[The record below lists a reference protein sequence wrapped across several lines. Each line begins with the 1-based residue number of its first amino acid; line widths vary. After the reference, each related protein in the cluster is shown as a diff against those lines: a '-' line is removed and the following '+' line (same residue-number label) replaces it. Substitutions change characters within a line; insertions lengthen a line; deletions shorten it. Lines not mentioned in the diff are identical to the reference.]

1 MTGICGWLDN
11 SGNYNNQEQHA
22 FIQSMG
28 EVLAGPAT
36 LQTENLRQDGDSVA
50 AAIHAEQ
57 GETAQHEGLLVS
69 YCGRPWWSDE
79 QLKDIARQRGHAAA
93 IALGYRNHGHKL
105 LEKIHGSFCLAV
117 LDTRANQALI
127 AIDRIGV
134 SPLSYWHQAG
144 KLVFG
149 SNTSAVI
156 AHPAVPSEL
165 DKQSIFDYL
174 YFHMVPSPRTIYQGI
189 GKLLPGQY
197 LSLDNGKLTTD
208 FYWQLEYQDNAS
220 TPQQALETELQQQLR
235 DAMQRSLG
243 GGKVGAFLSGGI
255 DSSTMAGV
263 LTEVLGQPAQTYSI
277 GFDAEGYDE
286 TEFARASAK
295 HFGTNHKEY
304 YLTPQDVVDAIP
316 KIAASY
322 DEPFG
327 NASAVPSYFCAK
339 MAAEDGIDIMIAGDG
354 GDEIFAGNARYA
366 KQGVF
371 EHYQRI
377 PSVLRSNLIEPV
389 ALNLPGADNIIPLRK
404 LKSYIEQARVPLPD
418 RLESYNF
425 LHREPLT
432 NIFTD
437 DFLASINNDEPLEIC
452 RNAYQRTHSNSILNK
467 MMHLDLKNTLA
478 DNDLRK
484 VNRMCQLGGVEVR
497 YPLLDEKLVA
507 FSGRVPVNLKI
518 KGQELRYFFKHS
530 LRDFLAPST
539 LNKSK
544 HGFGLPFGL
553 WLQEYAPLHDLANES
568 LQSFSQRGYIRK
580 SYIDDLLNKHDSEH
594 ASYYGVMIWVI
605 MMLEQWLQSH
615 DQQSTSNR

>member
-11 SGNYNNQEQHA
+11 SGNNSDQEQHSIA
-22 FIQSMG
+22 RNMA
-28 EVLAGPAT
+28 EALAKLAT
-36 LQTENLRQDGDSVA
+36 TPTENLHKDGNSVA
-50 AAIHAEQ
+50 AALHAGQ
-57 GETAQHEGLLVS
+57 GEAARHEGLLIS
-69 YCGRPWWSDE
+69 YSGRPWWSDE
-79 QLKDIARQRGHAAA
+79 QLKDVASHRGHAAA
-93 IALGYRNHGHKL
+93 IAHAYRNHGHQF
-105 LEKIHGSFCLAV
+105 LEKIHGSFSLAV
-117 LDTRANQALI
+117 LDTKANRALI

-134 SPLSYWHQAG
+134 SPLSYWHQNG
-144 KLVFG
+144 KFVFG
-149 SNTSAVI
+149 SSASAVI
-156 AHPAVPSEL
+156 AHPAVPNEL

-189 GKLLPGQY
+189 SKLLPGQY
-197 LSLDNGKLTTD
+197 LSLDNDKLTTD
-208 FYWQLEYQDNAS
+208 FYWQLEYQDQTS
-220 TPQQALETELQQQLR
+220 TSQQTLETELQQQLR
-235 DAMQRSLG
+235 DAMQRSIG
-243 GGKVGAFLSGGI
+243 DGKVGAFLSGGV

-316 KIAASY
+316 RIAASY

-339 MAAEDGIDIMIAGDG
+339 MAAEDGIEIMIAGDG

-377 PSVLRSNLIEPV
+377 PEFLRTALIEPV
-389 ALNLPGADNIIPLRK
+389 ALNLPGADNIMPLRK
-404 LKSYIEQARVPLPD
+404 LKSYVEQARVPLPD

-425 LHREPLT
+425 LHREPLS

-437 DFLASINNDEPLEIC
+437 DFLTDIDNDEPLTIC
-452 RNAYQRTHSNSILNK
+452 RNVYQRTHANSILNK

-497 YPLLDEKLVA
+497 YPLLDEKLVE
-507 FSGRVPVNLKI
+507 FSGRVPVDLKI

-530 LRDFLAPST
+530 LRDFLPPST

-553 WLQEYAPLHDLANES
+553 WLKEYQPLHDLARAS
-568 LQSFSQRGYIRK
+568 LDNLAKRNIVQPDY
-580 SYIDDLLNKHDSEH
+580 LNQLWQAHQEGH
-594 ASYYGVMIWVI
+594 ASYYGVMIWVL
-605 MMLEQWLQSH
+605 MMLEQWL
-615 DQQSTSNR
+615 DQRIK

>member
-1 MTGICGWLDN
+1 MTGICGWIDT
-11 SGNYNNQEQHA
+11 SCHYSDQEQRSITHKMA
-22 FIQSMG
+22 AA
-28 EVLAGPAT
+28 LAGDDT
-36 LQTENLRQDGDSVA
+36 LQAEHVQQDSNSA
-50 AAIHAEQ
+50 AAAQHAGQ
-57 GETAQHEGLLVS
+57 GETSRHEGLLIS

-79 QLKDIARQRGHAAA
+79 QLKDTANQHGHAAA
-93 IALGYRNHGHKL
+93 IAQAYRHHGNKL
-105 LEKIHGSFCLAV
+105 LQLIHGTFSLAV
-117 LDTRANQALI
+117 LDTKTNQALV
-127 AIDRIGV
+127 AIDRIGI
-134 SPLSYWHQAG
+134 SPLSYWHQNG
-144 KLVFG
+144 QFVFG
-149 SNTSAVI
+149 ASTGAVT

-174 YFHMVPSPRTIYQGI
+174 YFHMVPSPRTIFQDI

-197 LSLDNGKLTTD
+197 LSFDNGQLKTD
-208 FYWQLEYQDNAS
+208 FYWQLEYQGHAS
-220 TPQQALETELQQQLR
+220 TPQQSLETELQQQLR

-263 LTEVLGQPAQTYSI
+263 LTEVLGQPARTYSI

-286 TEFARASAK
+286 TEFARTSAK
-295 HFGTNHKEY
+295 HFGTDHKEY
-304 YLTPQDVVDAIP
+304 YVTPQDVVDAIP

-327 NASAVPSYFCAK
+327 NASAVPTYFCAK

-377 PSVLRSNLIEPV
+377 PSALRSSLIEPI
-389 ALNLPGADNIIPLRK
+389 ALNLPGADNIMPLRK

-432 NIFTD
+432 SIFTD
-437 DFLASINNDEPLEIC
+437 DFLAHIDSDEPQEIC

-497 YPLLDEKLVA
+497 YPLLDEKLVE
-507 FSGRVPVNLKI
+507 FSGRVPVDLKI
-518 KGQELRYFFKHS
+518 KGQELRYFFKYA
-530 LRDFLAPST
+530 LRDFLAPET
-539 LNKSK
+539 LSKSK

-553 WLQEYAPLHDLANES
+553 WMKEYEPLHKLAHES
-568 LQSFSQRGYIRK
+568 LQSFSQRGYLRS
-580 SYIDDLLNKHDSEH
+580 SYINNLCDKQNSEH

-605 MMLEQWLQSH
+605 MMLEQWLKNH
-615 DQQSTSNR
+615 K

>member
-1 MTGICGWLDN
+1 MTGICGWIDT
-11 SGNYNNQEQHA
+11 SCHYSVQEQRAITHKMA
-22 FIQSMG
+22 AALTG
-28 EVLAGPAT
+28 DDT
-36 LQTENLRQDGDSVA
+36 LQAEHAQQDSNSA
-50 AAIHAEQ
+50 AAAQHAGQ
-57 GETAQHEGLLVS
+57 GETSRHEGLLIS
-69 YCGRPWWSDE
+69 YSGRPWWSDE
-79 QLKDIARQRGHAAA
+79 QLKDTANQHGHAAA
-93 IALGYRNHGHKL
+93 IAQAYRIHGNKL
-105 LEKIHGSFCLAV
+105 LQLIHGKFSLAV
-117 LDTRANQALI
+117 LDAKANQGLV

-134 SPLSYWHQAG
+134 LPLSYWHQDG

-149 SNTSAVI
+149 ASTSAVI
-156 AHPAVPSEL
+156 AHPAIPSEL

-189 GKLLPGQY
+189 NKLLPGQY
-197 LSLDNGKLTTD
+197 LSFNNGQLKTD
-208 FYWQLEYQDNAS
+208 FYWQLEYQDHAS
-220 TPQQALETELQQQLR
+220 TPQQSLETELQQQLR
-235 DAMQRSLG
+235 DAMRRSLG
-243 GGKVGAFLSGGI
+243 EGKVGAFLSGGI

-295 HFGTNHKEY
+295 HFGTDHKEY
-304 YLTPQDVVDAIP
+304 YVTPQDVVDAIP

-327 NASAVPSYFCAK
+327 NASAVPTYFCAK
-339 MAAEDGIDIMIAGDG
+339 MAAEDGIDTMIAGDG
-354 GDEIFAGNARYA
+354 GDEIFAGNVRYA

-371 EHYQRI
+371 EHYQHI
-377 PSVLRSNLIEPV
+377 PSILRSALIEPI
-389 ALNLPGADNIIPLRK
+389 ALNLPGSDSIMPLRK

-432 NIFTD
+432 SIFTD

-452 RNAYQRTHSNSILNK
+452 RDAYHRSHSNSILNK

-497 YPLLDEKLVA
+497 YPLLDEKLVE

-518 KGQELRYFFKHS
+518 KGQELRYFFKHA
-530 LRDFLAPST
+530 LRNFLAPDT
-539 LNKSK
+539 LSKSK

-553 WLQEYAPLHDLANES
+553 WLQEYAPLRELAHDS
-568 LQSFSQRGYIRK
+568 LKSFCQRGYICNT
-580 SYIDDLLNKHDSEH
+580 YVDDLLNKHNSEH

-605 MMLEQWLQSH
+605 MMLEQWLQNH
-615 DQQSTSNR
+615 E